1 MLVLLR
7 KQWVFIS
14 RLNPFSRGGH
24 LMTHITQSTKLTVPV
39 LIAAVAL
46 SFADVQAQ
54 STPPPPPTQVPPLA
68 AAPNLS
74 SGFGQSTPLIQGQ
87 VTQYLMNLHGEVDG
101 LLLSDGTQVNFP
113 PHMAKD
119 LVDTVKPDD
128 SVSVQGYRSFGGPVV
143 KAYVITNTRS
153 NQSVIEREPGV
164 LDRPIVPPSVRD
176 WALLERHAE
185 GIVRVLL
192 YGPRGEVNG
201 AVLDD
206 RSIIRVPPHAA
217 YQVASLLQ
225 VGLPISAVG
234 FGTENQYGRVIE
246 ATAIGSP
253 GEPMTPI
260 GDPGP
265 VGRRR

>member
-1 MLVLLR
+1 M
-7 KQWVFIS
+7 KHS
-14 RLNPFSRGGH
+14 
-24 LMTHITQSTKLTVPV
+24 TQSAKLTVPV
-39 LIAAVAL
+39 LIAAVVL
-46 SFADVQAQ
+46 LFADVQAQ
-54 STPPPPPTQVPPLA
+54 STPPPPPTQVP
-68 AAPNLS
+68 APSAVASSPS
-74 SGFGQSTPLIQGQ
+74 SGFVQSNPLIQGQ
-87 VTQYLMNLHGEVDG
+87 VTQYLMNPFGEVDG

-143 KAYVITNTRS
+143 KAYVITNMRS

-176 WALLERHAE
+176 WSLLERHAE

-206 RSIIRVPPHAA
+206 RSIVRVLPHPA
-217 YQVASLLQ
+217 YHVASLLQ
-225 VGLPISAVG
+225 VGQPISAVG

-253 GEPMTPI
+253 GEPMTPMS
-260 GDPGP
+260 DPGP
-265 VGRRR
+265 GGRRR

>member
-1 MLVLLR
+1 
-7 KQWVFIS
+7 
-14 RLNPFSRGGH
+14 
-24 LMTHITQSTKLTVPV
+24 MTHITQSTKLTVPV

-54 STPPPPPTQVPPLA
+54 LTPPPPSTQAPVPSA
-68 AAPNLS
+68 VAPS
-74 SGFGQSTPLIQGQ
+74 PSTEFGQSTPLIQGQ
-87 VTQYLMNLHGEVDG
+87 VAQYLMNPHGEVDG

-128 SVSVQGYRSFGGPVV
+128 SVSVQGYRSLGGPVV

-201 AVLDD
+201 VVLDD
-206 RSIIRVPPHAA
+206 RSIVRVFPHAA

-225 VGLPISAVG
+225 VGHPISAIG

-246 ATAIGSP
+246 ATAIGAP
-253 GEPMTPI
+253 GEPLTPLS
-260 GDPGP
+260 DPGP
-265 VGRRR
+265 GGRRR